1 MEDICEVCQKS
12 AEITCSCDT
21 SVRYCSK
28 DYVFVHKLSRENHIP
43 IELSKRRQ
51 EIYQKFIS
59 TIKTLN
65 EVKFQII
72 NKSDQLVHI
81 IQLITSKKI
90 SLIKKI
96 IDACVNASKS
106 KNLDTEKMF
115 KSYQNIEFKQSDLE
129 SFVQISTKNFL
140 IFKNDNEIIDSE
152 LEIILNETKLKQF
165 KFSKSLKKLR
175 NNHSQ
180 VSIFF

>member
-72 NKSDQLVHI
+72 NTL
-81 IQLITSKKI
+81 LI
-90 SLIKKI
+90 LQ
-96 IDACVNASKS
+96 AYRVLAPGGRAA
-106 KNLDTEKMF
+106 
-115 KSYQNIEFKQSDLE
+115 
-129 SFVQISTKNFL
+129 
-140 IFKNDNEIIDSE
+140 
-152 LEIILNETKLKQF
+152 
-165 KFSKSLKKLR
+165 FSVWGR
-175 NNHSQ
+175 
-180 VSIFF
+180 